1 MPSPLSVILTASR
14 VGANNKSNLR
24 LWFRSVVCSDGAWR
38 GVLETEVSWSWAY
51 PQLAQKWGKPGMLW
65 FRTVETVFCPYCL
78 SVLLKTKIK
87 NFFAGEPLLTFFSFS
102 QNSWGMQ
109 QAQTVLKWASS
120 VCLFCFLQDN
130 YLRIWNGS
138 FLFRYVV
145 LSILWVGFLD
155 PSHVSSTLA
164 RRP

>member
-1 MPSPLSVILTASR
+1 MQTIRVILGYDLEVLSA
-14 VGANNKSNLR
+14 VMGPEE
-24 LWFRSVVCSDGAWR
+24 VYWR
-38 GVLETEVSWSWAY
+38 QRCRGLELY